1 MGEKKIEILP
11 ANRETVQQSR
21 MLRAAAYCRVSTAL
35 EEQESSYASQIRS
48 YTELISQHEGWE
60 LVDIYADEA
69 VSGTKTDKREDFNR
83 LLADC
88 RKGKIDRVL
97 VKSISRFSRNTKDCL
112 AALRELMRLGVTVQ
126 FEKENIDTGTLTTEL
141 MVSVSGSLAQQ
152 ESMSISQNIRMG
164 YRRRMERGEFI
175 ASSPPYG
182 YRNAGGG
189 RLEIVPEEA
198 EVIRWVFE
206 SYLNGQGIVTIAEEM
221 NRRGVPKKHGEA
233 AWIPYAVAC
242 WLRNEKYTGNTLCQ
256 KTFTTGFPYISVKN
270 RGEVDQFYI
279 ENSHPAIISQE
290 IFDKVQALR
299 KKKKAPASAPSKFPL
314 TRKMICGKCGATFY
328 RTVDRHGANNWVCSG
343 HKDGNRNGKGACP
356 NLSVRERDI
365 YTAFIRMYNKLRLHE
380 GIILRPALDQMEA
393 LESAVQRENPA
404 MLEVNRAIAQATEQ
418 NYKISKLRASGLLD
432 ADACAAK
439 LAALDAQLTQLRAK
453 RRRLL
458 RNDDISEMAD
468 ALRQTVETL
477 HQGPEQMDEFDE
489 ELFNEMV
496 EKITV
501 DTDHVLRFRLRG
513 GFDVAEPLWRETR

>member
-1 MGEKKIEILP
+1 MSK
-11 ANRETVQQSR
+11 TVTIIPPSEGR
-21 MLRAAAYCRVSTAL
+21 PDVLRVAAYCRVSTDL
-35 EEQESSYASQIRS
+35 DEQASSYASQIRS

-69 VSGTKTDKREDFNR
+69 ASGTKTDKREDFNR

-206 SYLNGQGIVTIAEEM
+206 SYLNGQGIIAIAEEM

-477 HQGPEQMDEFDE
+477 HQRPEQMDEFDE

-496 EKITV
+496 EKIAV
-501 DTDHVLRFRLRG
+501 DIDHVLRFRLRG
-513 GFDVAEPLWRETR
+513 GFDVAEPLWREMR

>member
-1 MGEKKIEILP
+1 MSKNITIIPPSEGRP
-11 ANRETVQQSR
+11 DV
-21 MLRAAAYCRVSTAL
+21 LRVAAYCRVSTAL

-60 LVDIYADEA
+60 RVDIYADEA
-69 VSGTKTDKREDFNR
+69 ASGTKTDKREDFNR

-343 HKDGNRNGKGACP
+343 HKDGNRNGKGTCP

-393 LESAVQRENPA
+393 LETAVQRENPA
-404 MLEVNRAIAQATEQ
+404 MLEINRAIAQATDQ
-418 NYKISKLRASGLLD
+418 NYKISKLRSSGLLD

-477 HQGPEQMDEFDE
+477 HQGPEQLDKFDE

-501 DTDHVLRFRLRG
+501 DIDHVLRFHLRG
-513 GFDVAEPLWRETR
+513 GFDVAEPLWRKTR

>member
-1 MGEKKIEILP
+1 MSKNITIIPPSEGRP
-11 ANRETVQQSR
+11 DV
-21 MLRAAAYCRVSTAL
+21 LRVAAYCRVSTDL
-35 EEQESSYASQIRS
+35 DEQASSYASQIRS

-69 VSGTKTDKREDFNR
+69 ASGTKTDKREDFNR

-496 EKITV
+496 EKIAV
-501 DTDHVLRFRLRG
+501 DIDHVLRFRLRG

>member
-1 MGEKKIEILP
+1 MSKNITIIPPSEGRP
-11 ANRETVQQSR
+11 DV
-21 MLRAAAYCRVSTAL
+21 LRVAAYCRVSTDL
-35 EEQESSYASQIRS
+35 DEQASSYASQIRS

-69 VSGTKTDKREDFNR
+69 ASGTKTDKREDFNR

-356 NLSVRERDI
+356 NLSVRERDV

-458 RNDDISEMAD
+458 KNDDVSEA
-468 ALRQTVETL
+468 AETLRQTAEAIR
-477 HQGPEQMDEFDE
+477 QGPERLEEFDGA
-489 ELFNEMV
+489 LFAGLV
-496 EKITV
+496 ERIT
-501 DTDHVLRFRLRG
+501 TAPTGLRFRLYG
-513 GFDVAEPLWRETR
+513 GIEVTEQLWEGGK

>member
-1 MGEKKIEILP
+1 MSKNITIIPPSEGRP
-11 ANRETVQQSR
+11 DV
-21 MLRAAAYCRVSTAL
+21 LRVAAYCRVSTAL

-496 EKITV
+496 EKIAV
-501 DTDHVLRFRLRG
+501 DIDHVLRFRLRG

>member
-1 MGEKKIEILP
+1 MSKNITIIPPSEGRP
-11 ANRETVQQSR
+11 DV
-21 MLRAAAYCRVSTAL
+21 LRVAAYCRVSTAL

-69 VSGTKTDKREDFNR
+69 ASGTKTDKREDFNR

-88 RKGKIDRVL
+88 RKGRIDRVL

>member
-1 MGEKKIEILP
+1 MSKNITIIPPSEGRPEIL
-11 ANRETVQQSR
+11 RV
-21 MLRAAAYCRVSTAL
+21 AAYCRVSTDM
-35 EEQESSYASQIRS
+35 EEQASSYASQIRS

-88 RKGKIDRVL
+88 RKGRIDRVL

-112 AALRELMRLGVTVQ
+112 AALRELMSLGVTVQ

-206 SYLNGQGIVTIAEEM
+206 SYLNGQGIIAIAEEM

-299 KKKKAPASAPSKFPL
+299 KKKKAPVSAPSKFPL

-328 RTVDRHGANNWVCSG
+328 RTVDRHGANDWVCSG
-343 HKDGNRNGKGACP
+343 HRDGNRNGKGACP
-356 NLSVRERDI
+356 NLPVRERDI

-404 MLEVNRAIAQATEQ
+404 MLEINRAIAQATEQ
-418 NYKISKLRASGLLD
+418 NYKITKLRANGLLD
-432 ADACAAK
+432 VDACAAK
-439 LAALDAQLTQLRAK
+439 LATLDAQLTQLRVK

-477 HQGPEQMDEFDE
+477 HQGPERLDEFDE

-501 DTDHVLRFRLRG
+501 DTDHVLRFHLRG

>member
-1 MGEKKIEILP
+1 MSKNITIIPPTEGRPE
-11 ANRETVQQSR
+11 V
-21 MLRAAAYCRVSTAL
+21 LRVAAYCRVSTDM
-35 EEQESSYASQIRS
+35 EEQASSYASQIRS

>member
-1 MGEKKIEILP
+1 MSKNITIIPPSEGRP
-11 ANRETVQQSR
+11 DV
-21 MLRAAAYCRVSTAL
+21 LRVAAYCRVSTAL

-477 HQGPEQMDEFDE
+477 HQGPEQLDEFDE

-496 EKITV
+496 EKIAV
-501 DTDHVLRFRLRG
+501 DIDHVLRFRLRG

>member
-1 MGEKKIEILP
+1 MSKNITIIPPSEGRP
-11 ANRETVQQSR
+11 DV
-21 MLRAAAYCRVSTAL
+21 LRVAAYCRVSTDL
-35 EEQESSYASQIRS
+35 DEQASSYASQIRS

-69 VSGTKTDKREDFNR
+69 ASGTKTDKREDFNR

-418 NYKISKLRASGLLD
+418 NYKISKLRAGGLLD

-496 EKITV
+496 EKIAV
-501 DTDHVLRFRLRG
+501 DIDHVLRFRLRG

>member
-1 MGEKKIEILP
+1 MSKNITIIPPSEGRP
-11 ANRETVQQSR
+11 DV
-21 MLRAAAYCRVSTAL
+21 LRVAAYCRVSTDL
-35 EEQESSYASQIRS
+35 DEQASSYASQIRS

-83 LLADC
+83 LSADC

-496 EKITV
+496 EKIAV
-501 DTDHVLRFRLRG
+501 DIDHVLRFRLRG

>member
-1 MGEKKIEILP
+1 MSKNITIIPPSEGRP
-11 ANRETVQQSR
+11 DV
-21 MLRAAAYCRVSTAL
+21 LRVAAYCRVSTAL

>member
-1 MGEKKIEILP
+1 MSKNITIIPPSEGRP
-11 ANRETVQQSR
+11 DV
-21 MLRAAAYCRVSTAL
+21 LRVAAYCRVSTAL

-69 VSGTKTDKREDFNR
+69 ASGTKTDKREDFNR

-112 AALRELMRLGVTVQ
+112 SALRELMRLGVTVQ

-477 HQGPEQMDEFDE
+477 HQGPEQLDEFDE

-496 EKITV
+496 EKIAV
-501 DTDHVLRFRLRG
+501 DIDHVLRFRLRG

>member
-1 MGEKKIEILP
+1 M
-11 ANRETVQQSR
+11 
-21 MLRAAAYCRVSTAL
+21 
-35 EEQESSYASQIRS
+35 
-48 YTELISQHEGWE
+48 
-60 LVDIYADEA
+60 
-69 VSGTKTDKREDFNR
+69 
-83 LLADC
+83 
-88 RKGKIDRVL
+88 
-97 VKSISRFSRNTKDCL
+97 
-112 AALRELMRLGVTVQ
+112 
-126 FEKENIDTGTLTTEL
+126 
-141 MVSVSGSLAQQ
+141 
-152 ESMSISQNIRMG
+152 
-164 YRRRMERGEFI
+164 
-175 ASSPPYG
+175 
-182 YRNAGGG
+182 
-189 RLEIVPEEA
+189 
-198 EVIRWVFE
+198 
-206 SYLNGQGIVTIAEEM
+206 
-221 NRRGVPKKHGEA
+221 
-233 AWIPYAVAC
+233 
-242 WLRNEKYTGNTLCQ
+242 
-256 KTFTTGFPYISVKN
+256 KN

-299 KKKKAPASAPSKFPL
+299 KKKKAPVSAPSKFPL

-328 RTVDRHGANNWVCSG
+328 RTVDRHGANDWVCSG
-343 HKDGNRNGKGACP
+343 HRDGKRNGKGTCP
-356 NLSVRERDI
+356 NLPVRERDI
-365 YTAFIRMYNKLRLHE
+365 YVAFIRMYNKLRRYE

-393 LESAVQRENPA
+393 LESAVQRENLA

-501 DTDHVLRFRLRG
+501 DTDHVLRFHLRG

>member
-1 MGEKKIEILP
+1 MNKNVTIIPPSEDRPAIL
-11 ANRETVQQSR
+11 RV
-21 MLRAAAYCRVSTAL
+21 AAYCRVSTDSDDQAT
-35 EEQESSYASQIRS
+35 SYASQIRS

-477 HQGPEQMDEFDE
+477 HQGPEQLDEFDE

-496 EKITV
+496 EKIAV
-501 DTDHVLRFRLRG
+501 DIDHVLRFRLRG

>member
-1 MGEKKIEILP
+1 MSKNITIIPPSEGRP
-11 ANRETVQQSR
+11 DV
-21 MLRAAAYCRVSTAL
+21 LRVAAYCRVSTAL

-69 VSGTKTDKREDFNR
+69 ASGTKTDKREDFNR

-343 HKDGNRNGKGACP
+343 HKDGNRNGQGTCP

-477 HQGPEQMDEFDE
+477 HQGPEQLDEFDE

-496 EKITV
+496 EKIAV
-501 DTDHVLRFRLRG
+501 DIDHVLRFRLRG

>member
-1 MGEKKIEILP
+1 MSKNITIIPPSEGRP
-11 ANRETVQQSR
+11 DV
-21 MLRAAAYCRVSTAL
+21 LRVAAYCRVSTAL

-69 VSGTKTDKREDFNR
+69 ASGTKTDKREDFNR

-496 EKITV
+496 EKIAV
-501 DTDHVLRFRLRG
+501 DIDHVLRFRLRG

>member
-1 MGEKKIEILP
+1 MSKNITIIPPSEGRP
-11 ANRETVQQSR
+11 DV
-21 MLRAAAYCRVSTAL
+21 LRVAAYCRVSTAL

-69 VSGTKTDKREDFNR
+69 ASGTKTDKREDFNR

-343 HKDGNRNGKGACP
+343 HKDGNRNGKGTCP

-477 HQGPEQMDEFDE
+477 HQGPEQLDEFDE

-496 EKITV
+496 EKIAV
-501 DTDHVLRFRLRG
+501 DIDHVLRFRLRG

>member
-1 MGEKKIEILP
+1 MSKNITIIPPSEGRP
-11 ANRETVQQSR
+11 DV
-21 MLRAAAYCRVSTAL
+21 LRVAAYCRVSTAL

-97 VKSISRFSRNTKDCL
+97 VKSISRFARNTKDCL

-206 SYLNGQGIVTIAEEM
+206 SYLNGQGIVAIAEEM

>member
-1 MGEKKIEILP
+1 MSKNITIIPPSEGRP
-11 ANRETVQQSR
+11 DV
-21 MLRAAAYCRVSTAL
+21 LRVAAYCRVSTDL
-35 EEQESSYASQIRS
+35 DEQASSYASQIRS

-513 GFDVAEPLWRETR
+513 SFDVAEPLWRETR

>member
-1 MGEKKIEILP
+1 MSKNITIIPPSEG
-11 ANRETVQQSR
+11 RSDT
-21 MLRAAAYCRVSTAL
+21 LRVAAYCRVSTAL

-69 VSGTKTDKREDFNR
+69 ASGTKTDKREDFNR

-206 SYLNGQGIVTIAEEM
+206 SYLNGQGIVAIAEEM

-439 LAALDAQLTQLRAK
+439 LATLDAQLTQLRAK

-496 EKITV
+496 EKIAV
-501 DTDHVLRFRLRG
+501 DIDHVLRFRLRG
-513 GFDVAEPLWRETR
+513 GFDVAEPLWRESR

>member
-1 MGEKKIEILP
+1 MG
-11 ANRETVQQSR
+11 A
-21 MLRAAAYCRVSTAL
+21 
-35 EEQESSYASQIRS
+35 
-48 YTELISQHEGWE
+48 G
-60 LVDIYADEA
+60 IYADEA
-69 VSGTKTDKREDFNR
+69 ASGTKTDKREDFNR

-182 YRNAGGG
+182 YRNAGCGT
-189 RLEIVPEEA
+189 LEIIPEEA

-477 HQGPEQMDEFDE
+477 HQGPEQLDKFDE

-501 DTDHVLRFRLRG
+501 DIDHVLRFHLRG
-513 GFDVAEPLWRETR
+513 GFDVAEPLWRKTR

>member
-1 MGEKKIEILP
+1 MSKNITIIPPSEGRP
-11 ANRETVQQSR
+11 DT
-21 MLRAAAYCRVSTAL
+21 LRVAAYCRVSTAL

-48 YTELISQHEGWE
+48 YTELISQYEGWE

-69 VSGTKTDKREDFNR
+69 ASGTKTDKREDFNR

-343 HKDGNRNGKGACP
+343 HKDGNRNGKGTCP

-496 EKITV
+496 EKIAV
-501 DTDHVLRFRLRG
+501 DIDHVLRFRLRG

>member
-1 MGEKKIEILP
+1 MSKNITIIPPSEGRP
-11 ANRETVQQSR
+11 DV
-21 MLRAAAYCRVSTAL
+21 LRVAAYCRVSTAL

-69 VSGTKTDKREDFNR
+69 ASGTKTDKREDFNR

-164 YRRRMERGEFI
+164 YRRRIERGEFI

-496 EKITV
+496 EKIAV
-501 DTDHVLRFRLRG
+501 DIDHVLRFRLRG

>member
-1 MGEKKIEILP
+1 MSKNITIIPPSEGRP
-11 ANRETVQQSR
+11 DT
-21 MLRAAAYCRVSTAL
+21 LRVAAYCRVSTAL

-69 VSGTKTDKREDFNR
+69 ASGTKTDKREDFNR

-496 EKITV
+496 AKIAV
-501 DTDHVLRFRLRG
+501 DIDHVLRFRLRG